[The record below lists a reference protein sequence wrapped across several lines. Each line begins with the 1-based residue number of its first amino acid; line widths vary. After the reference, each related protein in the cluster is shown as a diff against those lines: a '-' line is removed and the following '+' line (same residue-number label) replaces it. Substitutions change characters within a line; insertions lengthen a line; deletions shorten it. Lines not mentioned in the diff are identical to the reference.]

1 VSIVLHELGHAL
13 AATWQGDLTPRFRGH
28 LTWNPVV
35 HMGWISILL
44 ALTVGL
50 AWGATP
56 VNRDAFRNRR
66 WGDAIVSF
74 AGPAVHVILAGVA
87 AGAIALLPDFRTQ
100 PPDSA
105 ERWAVL
111 FWHIVLSR
119 NCALF
124 LLNMIPIPPLDG
136 FHVAEGF
143 VDFGDLGRWLQQRQM
158 MGMVL
163 VMVLI
168 SSGVLPFS
176 QAVRWMSQ
184 TLGGLPL

>member
-1 VSIVLHELGHAL
+1 
-13 AATWQGDLTPRFRGH
+13 
-28 LTWNPVV
+28 
-35 HMGWISILL
+35 
-44 ALTVGL
+44 
-50 AWGATP
+50 
-56 VNRDAFRNRR
+56 
-66 WGDAIVSF
+66 
-74 AGPAVHVILAGVA
+74 
-87 AGAIALLPDFRTQ
+87 
-100 PPDSA
+100 
-105 ERWAVL
+105 
-111 FWHIVLSR
+111 
-119 NCALF
+119 
-124 LLNMIPIPPLDG
+124 MIPIPPLDG